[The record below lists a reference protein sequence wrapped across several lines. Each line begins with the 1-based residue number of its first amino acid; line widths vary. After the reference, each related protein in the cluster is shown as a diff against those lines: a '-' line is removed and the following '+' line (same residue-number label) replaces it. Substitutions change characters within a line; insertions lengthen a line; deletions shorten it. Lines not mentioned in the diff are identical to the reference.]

1 MADSRIFFN
10 SQPLL
15 PIGNQVSTG
24 SSQLSSRVAG
34 IPRGKDSFASIL
46 AGEAGRVT
54 FSRHAISR
62 LESRNIDFSEQD
74 LARLD
79 EVVGKM
85 DAKGARESLV
95 YLNDVA
101 LIVSVPNKTVITA
114 MDGNAARENI
124 FTNIDSAAII

>member
-1 MADSRIFFN
+1 MADNTIFFN

-15 PIGNQVSTG
+15 PLGNQVSTG
-24 SSQLSSRVAG
+24 QTNLHSRAQG
-34 IPRGKDSFASIL
+34 ATQGKGSFASIL
-46 AGEAGRVT
+46 AGAEQKVS

-62 LESRNIDFSEQD
+62 LESRNLDFSEQD
-74 LARLD
+74 LAKLD
-79 EVVGKM
+79 EVVAKM
-85 DAKGARESLV
+85 DAKGAKESLV

-114 MDGNAARENI
+114 MDGMSARENI